1 MDGKARCDSAHH
13 VRDWRRWA
21 DSMATRPRGNLQNQA
36 RRIGEVTRYK
46 CRAQEGSIGNSQF
59 KWGIGVWLGIDG
71 RTGQHILFD
80 ASQGGIQYARTLMR
94 MPDAQKF
101 DLDKIASVTAT
112 PWSIH
117 ETAQQEGVFAEKE
130 VKPQQEQAG
139 SVSKTKC
146 RSRKQTLTRTDTRQA
161 ARNVL

>member
-1 MDGKARCDSAHH
+1 M
-13 VRDWRRWA
+13 
-21 DSMATRPRGNLQNQA
+21 
-36 RRIGEVTRYK
+36 
-46 CRAQEGSIGNSQF
+46 
-59 KWGIGVWLGIDG
+59 WLGIDG

-117 ETAQQEGVFAEKE
+117 ETAQQDGVFADKD
-130 VKPQQEQAG
+130 VKQQQEQVESAP
-139 SVSKTKC
+139 KK
-146 RSRKQTLTRTDTRQA
+146 L
-161 ARNVL
+161 